1 LVAIQQLQRLRPRSE
16 QKRSP
21 GCDQARGT
29 SSQSPCAALCRTL
42 YLIAH
47 AAGATS
53 CVGVVA
59 HLDGFAMISLSRRH
73 DGCIQ
78 AVPGYRRRFGA
89 TRDLKELRS
98 QLYDQNNR
106 CRCQNRRRPWSGQI
120 DTDSIPLRS
129 AKLPN
134 LAARHAESRRPRLPQ
149 ASRVV
154 GVFLVLILG
163 RFRNCGVCC
172 FRLLDAEFLEALI
185 FGLG

>member
-1 LVAIQQLQRLRPRSE
+1 MQRLRPRSE

-21 GCDQARGT
+21 GAR
-29 SSQSPCAALCRTL
+29 SDKRDELAISLPSLCRTL
-42 YLIAH
+42 DLIAY
-47 AAGATS
+47 APGSTS
-53 CVGVVA
+53 CVGGA
-59 HLDGFAMISLSRRH
+59 HLDGFAMISYRVGTTDAPKLYPGIRDVSEQRGISK
-73 DGCIQ
+73 GCGRNYTI
-78 AVPGYRRRFGA
+78 RI
-89 TRDLKELRS
+89 
-98 QLYDQNNR
+98 NR

-134 LAARHAESRRPRLPQ
+134 LAARHAESRRLRLPQ
-149 ASRVV
+149 ASRAA

-163 RFRNCGVCC
+163 RSRNCGVCC

>member
-21 GCDQARGT
+21 GRDQARAT
-29 SSQSPCAALCRTL
+29 SSRSPCPALCRTL
-42 YLIAH
+42 YLIAY
-47 AAGATS
+47 AAGATVASGWSPIWIHPS
-53 CVGVVA
+53 C
-59 HLDGFAMISLSRRH
+59 SR
-73 DGCIQ
+73 DQ
-78 AVPGYRRRFGA
+78 RRFGA

-106 CRCQNRRRPWSGQI
+106 CRRQNRRRPWNGQI

-149 ASRVV
+149 ASRVA

-163 RFRNCGVCC
+163 RSRNCGVCC
-172 FRLLDAEFLEALI
+172 FRLLDAEFIEALI